1 VLFKQTNNRTTKEH
15 IMSALL
21 KSEVFVT
28 TNYENTPATK
38 NPSWT
43 PRVITGTPAPVK
55 AETRANPIKNIAL
68 FLAAPFIGLAYLL
81 AMPVVGLGMLAWIAG
96 KAIAAKYPV
105 TKAIAATL
113 AAPFIGL
120 AFILAM
126 PVVGFGALAWVGTH
140 RATNR

>member
-1 VLFKQTNNRTTKEH
+1 
-15 IMSALL
+15 MSALL
-21 KSEVFVT
+21 KSEAFVT
-28 TNYENTPATK
+28 TDYENTPATK

-55 AETRANPIKNIAL
+55 TETSSNPIKNVAL

-81 AMPVVGLGMLAWIAG
+81 AMPVVGLGMLAWIAC

-105 TKAIAATL
+105 TKAIALAV

-120 AFILAM
+120 AFILSM
-126 PVVGFGALAWVGTH
+126 PVVGLGTLAWVGTH

>member
-1 VLFKQTNNRTTKEH
+1 
-15 IMSALL
+15 MSALL

-55 AETRANPIKNIAL
+55 AETRSNPIKNVAL
-68 FLAAPFIGLAYLL
+68 FLAAPFIGLAYIL
-81 AMPVVGLGMLAWIAG
+81 AMPVVGFGMIAWFAG

-105 TKAIAATL
+105 TKAITVTL

-120 AFILAM
+120 IFLLAM
-126 PVVGFGALAWVGTH
+126 PVFGFGTLAWVGT
-140 RATNR
+140 RSVARR